1 MSRRVNLHPIGY
13 VMSIFLYIRWWK
25 GVMVLRRRWSDL
37 THFFAVG
44 PRLGYIPSIYVAED
58 VGRTSYWS
66 PWGSMSAMVWEGREE
81 DLKNCCRQIG
91 VQKNEK
97 SHTPLEKA
105 TAKPST
111 ICVGIYHILWLHA
124 PNHVTQSQ
132 QPQNGDGIKNLSH
145 LNYHRI
151 LVFFF

>member
-1 MSRRVNLHPIGY
+1 MRRHVASKDVDPPSNICKLPDQLIVNLLNERHCMSVVKWQSRRVHLHPIGY

-66 PWGSMSAMVWEGREE
+66 PWGSMSAMVWEGR
-81 DLKNCCRQIG
+81 
-91 VQKNEK
+91 
-97 SHTPLEKA
+97 
-105 TAKPST
+105 
-111 ICVGIYHILWLHA
+111 
-124 PNHVTQSQ
+124 
-132 QPQNGDGIKNLSH
+132 
-145 LNYHRI
+145 
-151 LVFFF
+151 